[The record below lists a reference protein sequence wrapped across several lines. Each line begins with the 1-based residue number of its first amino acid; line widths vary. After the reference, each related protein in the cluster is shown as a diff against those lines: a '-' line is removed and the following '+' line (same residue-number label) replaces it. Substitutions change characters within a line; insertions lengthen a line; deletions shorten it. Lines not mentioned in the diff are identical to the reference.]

1 MKDCNGQGRKCSGE
15 EQNFKVLG
23 SIVEHNKALAEIK
36 DLIETWK
43 EKCFDVPI
51 SSEDILEELFDG
63 YMSANADYE
72 GQSQKPWLKEIIPLQ
87 DKLREK
93 MTRDQWKIYLEQS
106 APINKHLVKENLRMF
121 KNGFRVAV
129 LLLAA
134 GLSPV
139 ETENEEESKA

>member
-1 MKDCNGQGRKCSGE
+1 MKYCNRQGRQHSGTE
-15 EQNFKVLG
+15 RDFKFLKAIG
-23 SIVEHNKALAEIK
+23 EHNKALAEIK

-43 EKCFDVPI
+43 EKCFDVQI

-63 YMSANADYE
+63 YLSANSDYE
-72 GQSQKPWLKEIIPLQ
+72 GQSQKSWLKEIIPLQ

-93 MTRDQWKIYLEQS
+93 MTNTQWKIYLEQS
-106 APINKHLVKENLRMF
+106 ALINKHLVEENLRMF